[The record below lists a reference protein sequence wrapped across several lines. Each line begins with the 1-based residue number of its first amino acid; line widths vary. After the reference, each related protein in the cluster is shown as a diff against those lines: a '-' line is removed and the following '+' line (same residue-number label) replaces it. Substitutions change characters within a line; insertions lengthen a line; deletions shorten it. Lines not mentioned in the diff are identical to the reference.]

1 MKKKI
6 VPAIVFICS
15 LIIFVISTNLF
26 YQMGIYADEYNT
38 TPSVVYGG
46 EFWLMADWLR
56 LVLSGILTL
65 LSGGLLL
72 TNGNGKK

>member
-6 VPAIVFICS
+6 IPAIVFVCS
-15 LIIFVISTNLF
+15 LVIFVISANLS
-26 YQMGIYADEYNT
+26 YQMGIYVDEYNT

-56 LVLSGILTL
+56 LALAGIMTL

-72 TNGNGKK
+72 KKGQK

>member
-6 VPAIVFICS
+6 IPAIVFVCS
-15 LIIFVISTNLF
+15 LVIFVISANLS
-26 YQMGIYADEYNT
+26 YQMGIYVDEYNT

-56 LVLSGILTL
+56 LALAGIMIL

-72 TNGNGKK
+72 KNGQK